1 MLRAPPVRPDE
12 PTGYPNGDARQ
23 EPDPFPGRS
32 SGQGKE
38 AVGMRDEM
46 VGVADRPGRVVG
58 RLCGVVGRLYGVVG
72 IIRVAHVFRVARFKS
87 CATGCRA
94 TRAEGLRAGR
104 KKATTF

>member
-1 MLRAPPVRPDE
+1 
-12 PTGYPNGDARQ
+12 
-23 EPDPFPGRS
+23 
-32 SGQGKE
+32 
-38 AVGMRDEM
+38 MRDEM

-58 RLCGVVGRLYGVVG
+58 RLCGVIGRLYGVVG

-104 KKATTF
+104 KKSHDLLIVALVLKNTDLKIIQT